1 MYSEKECK
9 QYTETLTSLIA
20 KADKAITEEDF
31 DFLMDFYTE
40 NSSLVVRDG
49 PNVFG
54 KPALHK
60 AFLSITRKQRE
71 WLKGVADKAGVTSL
85 CYVLEVDDQ
94 VFCKTPEFLAV
105 HALPERRE
113 R

>member
-20 KADKAITEEDF
+20 KADKAITGEDF

-49 PNVFG
+49 PNV
-54 KPALHK
+54 
-60 AFLSITRKQRE
+60 
-71 WLKGVADKAGVTSL
+71 
-85 CYVLEVDDQ
+85 
-94 VFCKTPEFLAV
+94 
-105 HALPERRE
+105 
-113 R
+113 